1 MSAARPYFSRQSRW
15 RWEESGAEQERGGCF
30 CREISARL
38 GGGGSVR
45 IHGTAR
51 GSAEGRGGN
60 SRHTEQRR
68 GRSMPRFPNT
78 ASQEQLPL
86 AQHSPAVRHKQRDP
100 KNPRQAE
107 AEPWEGSQP
116 WPGGALA
123 LLGLP
128 LRPTSGLP
136 PPSPAAAGLLR
147 SHRDAQ
153 RRGNAALIAAARR
166 RWETA
171 AAAPLKLLLFQAHRK
186 LFKLQSIIGGFWK
199 QVLN

>member
-1 MSAARPYFSRQSRW
+1 MAVGRERCRAGAGRMLLQRDLSSA
-15 RWEESGAEQERGGCF
+15 GGV
-30 CREISARL
+30 
-38 GGGGSVR
+38 GGSVR

-123 LLGLP
+123 LLGPP

-136 PPSPAAAGLLR
+136 PPFPAAAGLLR
-147 SHRDAQ
+147 SHRDAEE
-153 RRGNAALIAAARR
+153 RERSAYRSRTAPMGNSSSCSLKAASVPS
-166 RWETA
+166 T
-171 AAAPLKLLLFQAHRK
+171 
-186 LFKLQSIIGGFWK
+186 
-199 QVLN
+199 